1 MSSTING
8 LGANYNAS
16 GNYSYEQVGSALDTE
31 VLDYLQQNN
40 INLNSTG
47 ETSSLEFEDFML
59 LMVKQLQSQTLDS
72 TMDTSEMLNQLVQ
85 MSSVQMM
92 GSLQD
97 SMLAMAQS
105 TNLTYAAS
113 LVGKEVT
120 VGQVDST
127 GAYSQVVGTVTATGT
142 YQGTAVLFVG
152 EDMYALNEILAVGRL
167 PDLTQTPDADT
178 DSEDSTDGV
187 EGAEN
192 AEQTQP

>member
-16 GNYSYEQVGSALDTE
+16 GNYSYEQVGSALDVE
-31 VLDYLQQNN
+31 VLDYLAQNN
-40 INLNSTG
+40 INVNSTG

-97 SMLAMAQS
+97 SMMAMAQA
-105 TNLTYAAS
+105 TNLTYASS

-120 VGQVDST
+120 VGHVDAN
-127 GAYSQVVGTVTATGT
+127 GAYSQLVGTVTATGT
-142 YQGTAVLFVG
+142 YQGTAVLFIG

-178 DSEDSTDGV
+178 ESEDSTDGV
-187 EGAEN
+187 EGTEN

>member
-31 VLDYLQQNN
+31 MLDYLQQNN

-152 EDMYALNEILAVGRL
+152 DDMYALNEILAVGRL

-178 DSEDSTDGV
+178 DTDDSTDSV
-187 EGAEN
+187 DPTEGT
-192 AEQTQP
+192 EQTQP